1 MSDEHADVAA
11 HTHERGA
18 TPPSAAGF
26 LEPYG
31 VRVVLYPTLQP
42 LDAEPFLKAL
52 LESVASRGLSEGAS
66 VIGHLKCLL
75 HAGPRRLRCN
85 LTSIRSGATYHGDGA
100 GSLSLD
106 GGAELDLAVLAYG
119 LPAATTDRVVSE
131 ALQSLLE
138 PLGVAWAKEAPPH
151 GLKEGRWSGAPAGR

>member
-1 MSDEHADVAA
+1 MSDEPAGAA

-31 VRVVLYPTLQP
+31 VRVALCPTLQP

-75 HAGPRRLRCN
+75 HTGPRRLRCN
-85 LTSIRSGATYHGDGA
+85 LTSIRSGATCHGDAA
-100 GSLSLD
+100 GPLSLE
-106 GGAELDLAVLAYG
+106 GGAELDLAVLLYG
-119 LPAATTDRVVSE
+119 LPAATTDRLVSE
-131 ALQSLLE
+131 ALTSLLE
-138 PLGVAWAKEAPPH
+138 PLGVTWAKKTPPH
-151 GLKEGRWSGAPAGR
+151 VLKQGRWSGAQAGR